1 MENGTDRKWKQFLRI
16 IEDNIGRDRFDA
28 WFSETR
34 LISFENNRI
43 SIGLPSQF
51 FFEKYEDDFYDL
63 ITTSLRRVFGPGIK
77 LDYEVSVIKNDDRAK
92 VKYTAPEQSRVIKN
106 KTTKS
111 VTAPV
116 NPLAESHDDSIFIDP
131 QLNEAL
137 CFENYCVGDSNILP
151 FTIAKFISEN
161 PGKSEFNPFFLYG
174 DVGVGKTH
182 LIQAIGIKIKERK
195 PDAKVLFMP
204 MKQFQYLLAGA
215 TIKKEIPGFINW
227 FQQFDALLFDD
238 IQELSFKKATMDAL
252 FSIFNHL
259 YMHNK
264 VLAFTCDRPPFELDG
279 ITDRLIDRF
288 RSGITE
294 KLSKPDLILRKK
306 ILHYKASKNGLDMPN
321 DVLDMI
327 AEKTDGSV
335 RELESIMMSILTRS
349 INFNTPITIK
359 LAAEVLRQTTKQS
372 KKAINF
378 DMIVDVTSE
387 YFSLNPDVI
396 FSKNRVRD
404 VADARQIIMYLA
416 DKLINLSSTTI
427 GQRLNR
433 RHTTVLHGIKTIK
446 DRRDTSDNLTK
457 AVDIIESRLLKD

>member
-116 NPLAESHDDSIFIDP
+116 NPLAESRDDSIFIDP

-306 ILHYKASKNGLDMPN
+306 ILHYKASKNGLDMPD

-335 RELESIMMSILTRS
+335 RELESIMMNILTRS